1 MSFKIAIPAR
11 YQSSR
16 LPGKPLADIQ
26 GKPMIWHVYQQACK
40 TGIAHQ
46 DIVIATDNQAVFDC
60 ASNFGANVVMT
71 KASHESGTD
80 RLAEVAQLLN
90 WQDTDVVVNVQG
102 DEPLIP
108 PELITQVANLV
119 KNNNEVGMS
128 TLGVR
133 LTQVNDIVNPNVVKL
148 VTGNDDVALYFSRAA
163 IPFDR
168 DNSIEQQLKSA
179 SLSPFIRHIGLYAY
193 RVDVLKQLA
202 TLPICQLEQLEKLE
216 QLRALSNGIK
226 IKVGVIEQAPA
237 HGVDTQEDLEKVRAL
252 LNKNK
257 TKF

>member
-16 LPGKPLADIQ
+16 LPGKPLADIH
-26 GKPMIWHVYQQACK
+26 GNPMIWHVYQQACK
-40 TGIAHQ
+40 TGVTQ
-46 DIVIATDNQAVFDC
+46 QNIVIATDNQEIFDC

-71 KASHESGTD
+71 SAEHKSGTD
-80 RLAEVAQLLN
+80 RLAEVAQQLN
-90 WQDTDVVVNVQG
+90 WRDSDVVVNVQG

-108 PELITQVANLV
+108 PALIAQVANLV
-119 KNNNEVGMS
+119 INNQEVGMS

-133 LTQVNDIVNPNVVKL
+133 LTALEDVVNPNVVKL
-148 VTGNDDVALYFSRAA
+148 VTDNDKVALYFSRAA

-168 DNSIEQQLKSA
+168 DSTIAEQLNSSSA
-179 SLSPFIRHIGLYAY
+179 SPYIRHIGMYAY
-193 RVDVLKQLA
+193 RVNVLNQLA
-202 TLPICQLEQLEKLE
+202 TLPVCQLEQLEKLE

-237 HGVDTQEDLEKVRAL
+237 HGVDTQQDLEKVRAL
-252 LNKNK
+252 LAC
-257 TKF
+257 